1 MGGSP
6 LPTYDDGDGDR
17 MAWGCKLDWFWNT
30 VSYCSSTYEVSTE
43 FCVFA
48 SENYISGHHLVHMG
62 SCDCETGGNLII
74 A

>member
-6 LPTYDDGDGDR
+6 LPMYDDGDGDR

-48 SENYISGHHLVHMG
+48 SKNYNHKKGILLTKKHNI
-62 SCDCETGGNLII
+62 C
-74 A
+74 